1 MWLMS
6 DLCTRLS
13 PFAFGGTE
21 SFVHLPTC
29 STLTF
34 TLMHFDPAEAGHS
47 SRVVYNSDPS
57 PKRNDPL
64 LDQTL
69 TRIRTNIN

>member
-1 MWLMS
+1 MLLMT

-13 PFAFGGTE
+13 LFAFGGTE
-21 SFVHLPTC
+21 SFIHLPTC
-29 STLTF
+29 STPTF
-34 TLMHFDPAEAGHS
+34 TLMHFDLAEAGHS
-47 SRVVYNSDPS
+47 SRVEHNSDPS
-57 PKRNDPL
+57 PNLNDPL